1 MKRVLICVARFAG
14 GVRVS
19 TGDMATP
26 VWLSARR
33 TQRYRRN
40 MSDRGNDL
48 ARALADLA
56 LTMQDQAGTES
67 TLEAVVKGA
76 VEIVP
81 GVRWAGVSMI
91 EGRTVTPRAPSD
103 AVVAELDRLQTEL
116 DEGPCLSSLREHRTV
131 LIEDMATETRW
142 PRFAAAA
149 VELGARSLLSFQLYV
164 LQQNLGALNLYGGEA
179 GVFSEDSEFIGAI
192 VAQHASIALFGAEAE
207 SQFEE
212 ALHSRDEIGQAKGI
226 IMERFKI
233 DSMAAFR
240 LLVKLS
246 QDANVKLS
254 DIAHRLVN
262 SVDNE
267 ST

>member
-1 MKRVLICVARFAG
+1 
-14 GVRVS
+14 
-19 TGDMATP
+19 
-26 VWLSARR
+26 
-33 TQRYRRN
+33 

-56 LTMQDQAGTES
+56 LTIQDQAGTES
-67 TLEAVVKGA
+67 TLEAVVKSA

-91 EGRTVTPRAPSD
+91 EGRTVTPRALSD
-103 AVVAELDRLQTEL
+103 PLVAKLDMLQTEL

-131 LIEDMATETRW
+131 LIDEMTTETRW

-149 VELGARSLLSFQLYV
+149 VELGALSLLSFQLYV
-164 LQQNLGALNLYGGEA
+164 LQQNLGALNLYGGEP

-192 VAQHASIALFGAEAE
+192 VAHHASVALFGAETE

-212 ALHSRDEIGQAKGI
+212 ALTSRDEIGQAKGI

-233 DSMAAFR
+233 DSMAAFS

-246 QDANVKLS
+246 QDGNVKLS
-254 DIAHRLVN
+254 DIAHRLVT
-262 SVDNE
+262 SMDDE
-267 ST
+267 TA